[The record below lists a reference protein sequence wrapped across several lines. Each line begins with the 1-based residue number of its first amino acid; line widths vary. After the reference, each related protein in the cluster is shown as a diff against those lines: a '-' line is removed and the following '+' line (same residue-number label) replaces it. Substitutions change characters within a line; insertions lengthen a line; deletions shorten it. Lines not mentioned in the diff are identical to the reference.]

1 MRGGFSDWS
10 DHMRWLASALLAVS
24 GPLLAATI
32 YVAVPLGNLGGVSVY
47 GTSINASGQIVGFAD
62 TDAAGAI
69 HRHAFWHNG
78 ATIVNLGTL
87 PGGTQSFAQGINDSG
102 IVAGFSNAAGVPQ
115 LHAAL
120 FANGAWSD
128 LGPAVGG
135 TISNIDGINNNG
147 DIVGATNRSG
157 VLRAYLRTADG
168 TFTDLGTL
176 GGTMSQA
183 FAVNATGSVA
193 GSAHVASQDDH
204 AFRYDGGIMTDLGTL
219 GGSVSIGH
227 AINAIGH
234 VVGQSSTAS
243 GAFHAFFHDGAQM
256 IDLGALPG
264 GDSNAY
270 GINAG
275 DTIVGETS
283 DAAGAGRAF
292 AVKDGDLIDLT
303 NVTTGLNGTVLTI
316 AMAIN
321 DSGQIVAM
329 SCTALLV
336 CPQAFRL
343 DPTGAVKMAAVE
355 YHHAAFDHYFMTAI
369 PDEIAKLDSGQ
380 FAGWTRTGASINV
393 WVGDQAGTNPVCRFF
408 STSFDPK
415 SSHFYTPFTDECVL
429 RQHDFNWQFEA
440 RVFNVGVPNPA
451 DGTCAAG
458 TQPVYRLYNNG
469 MGAAPNHRYTTSLAT
484 RATMIAAGWIP
495 EGFGDNSVGMCA
507 PV

>member
-1 MRGGFSDWS
+1 MRSI
-10 DHMRWLASALLAVS
+10 RWLALVLMSIPAAASAAV
-24 GPLLAATI
+24 A

-47 GTSINASGQIVGFAD
+47 GTSINASGKIVGFAD
-62 TDAAGAI
+62 TDASGAI
-69 HRHAFWHNG
+69 HRHAFFHDG
-78 ATIVNLGTL
+78 TTIVNLGTL
-87 PGGTQSFAQGINDSG
+87 PGGTQSFGQSINDLG
-102 IVAGFSNAAGVPQ
+102 VMAGFSSTAGAPQ

-128 LGPAVGG
+128 LAPFVGG
-135 TISNIDGINNNG
+135 GISNADGINNRG
-147 DIVGATNRSG
+147 DVAGATNRTG

-176 GGTMSQA
+176 GGTLSQA
-183 FAVNATGSVA
+183 FAVNATGVVT

-204 AFRYDGGIMTDLGTL
+204 AFRYQAGTMIDLGTL
-219 GGSVSIGH
+219 GGLVSIGH

-234 VVGQSSTAS
+234 VVGQSSRAD
-243 GAFHAFFHDGAQM
+243 GAFRAFLHDGAQM
-256 IDLGALPG
+256 LDLGTLG
-264 GDSNAY
+264 GTSGNAY

-275 DTIVGETS
+275 DTIVGESS

-292 AVKDGDLIDLT
+292 VMKDGVLIDLT
-303 NVTTGLNGTVLTI
+303 NVTTGLDGTVLTI
-316 AMAIN
+316 ATAIN

-343 DPTGAVKMAAVE
+343 DPTGAVKMAALE
-355 YHHAAFDHYFMTAI
+355 YHHEAFDHYFITAI

-380 FAGWTRTGASINV
+380 FQGWTRTGASFNV
-393 WVGDQAGTNPVCRFF
+393 WVGDQVGTSPVCRFF
-408 STSFDPK
+408 STAFDPK
-415 SSHFYTPFTDECVL
+415 SSHFYTPFTDECVTV
-429 RQHDFNWQFEA
+429 QHDFHWQFEA
-440 RVFNVGVPNPA
+440 RVFNVAVPDPVA
-451 DGTCAAG
+451 GTCVAG

-495 EGFGDNSVGMCA
+495 EGFGPDAVGMCA